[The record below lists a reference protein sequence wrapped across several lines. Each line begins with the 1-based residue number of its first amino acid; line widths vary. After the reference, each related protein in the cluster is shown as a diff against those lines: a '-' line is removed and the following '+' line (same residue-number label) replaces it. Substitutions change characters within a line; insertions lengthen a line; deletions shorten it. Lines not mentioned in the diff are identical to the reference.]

1 MKINEVYTKEE
12 VMDEMN
18 EFFLNEGYLQLKQF
32 LEPDKIRR
40 IREVLDKNKYFELDY
55 KPLEHSKKT
64 LDEKNIVEVEI
75 LELLEFLKSSKF
87 TEYLEELLQTE
98 LKLKNISIVKY
109 EHKDYIIINDKQK
122 NDNTDYLDVIFDI
135 TNEWNEE
142 YGGVL
147 TYTDGEEELLYLN
160 PDFNAVNII
169 YKDRTILKYLKYIN
183 NKSRDKNIKRVEIKY
198 KIY

>member
-169 YKDRTILKYLKYIN
+169 YKDRTIVKYLKYIN